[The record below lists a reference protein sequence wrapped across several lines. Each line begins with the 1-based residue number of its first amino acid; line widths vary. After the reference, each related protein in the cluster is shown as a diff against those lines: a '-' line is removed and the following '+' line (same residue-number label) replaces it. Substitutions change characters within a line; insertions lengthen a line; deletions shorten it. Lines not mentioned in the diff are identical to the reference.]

1 DRLPTDPP
9 IVGRVQTS
17 ARRQS
22 RSCASELAAMNI
34 VVYRDKISLRCFA
47 CDRGSRCE
55 PLTAILDRDFE
66 HYDVLHERFS
76 ILEFFRLEIVT
87 FPLRLRVGIAM
98 SFVRHFW
105 RAENFFH
112 VS

>member
-1 DRLPTDPP
+1 
-9 IVGRVQTS
+9 
-17 ARRQS
+17 
-22 RSCASELAAMNI
+22 MNI
-34 VVYRDKISLRCFA
+34 VVYRDQISLRCFA
-47 CDRGSRCE
+47 CDRSHVASR
-55 PLTAILDRDFE
+55 LLRFLDRDFD

-76 ILEFFRLEIVT
+76 IPEFFRHEIVT